1 MKKKSVRRTRVR
13 KGKIKTIAENRKKKK
28 GGNNR

>member
-1 MKKKSVRRTRVR
+1 MKKKQCTEDKSK

-28 GGNNR
+28 GGKQ